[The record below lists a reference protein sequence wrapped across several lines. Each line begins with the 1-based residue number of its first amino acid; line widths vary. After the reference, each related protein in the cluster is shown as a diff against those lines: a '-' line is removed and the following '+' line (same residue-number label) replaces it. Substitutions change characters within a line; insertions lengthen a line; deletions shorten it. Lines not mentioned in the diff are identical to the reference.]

1 VEARPSIRRCRY
13 PKASAWMRLPAGM
26 TYVEAR
32 AVSLYL
38 LSWWLLKVEA
48 DVTWLDCGVG
58 RQRMGVNESWVCR

>member
-1 VEARPSIRRCRY
+1 
-13 PKASAWMRLPAGM
+13 M